1 MVEIFLGLYDNE
13 ERVVIENK
21 IMDDILEK
29 RIQMEN
35 QNKLYHFVGIKGS
48 GMSSLALVLHEQGL
62 PVQGSDIEK
71 YFFTQRDLEKA
82 NIKILPFDAEN
93 VQPGMTIIAGNAF
106 PDTHEE
112 IQRAKE
118 LGLEVVRYHDF
129 IGDFIQNY
137 TSIAVTGSHGKTST
151 TGLLSHMLT
160 GICPTSYLIGDGT
173 GHGDPQAEF
182 FAFEA
187 CEYRRHFLAYSP
199 DYVIM
204 TNIDFDHPDYYTSID
219 DVFTAFQ
226 SMANQVKKAIFAYG
240 DDAYLRK
247 LEADVPIYY
256 YGVSEDDD
264 IQARNIERT
273 TTGSAFDVYHKDEFV
288 GHFTVPAFGKHNILN
303 ALGVIAVAYFEKL
316 DQEEVAKELL
326 TFPGVKRRFSEK
338 IVADMT
344 VVDDY
349 AHHPAEIKAT
359 IDGARQK
366 YPDKE
371 IIAVFQP
378 HTFTRT
384 IALMDEFAEALDLA
398 DKVYLCDIF
407 GSAREEQGDVKIE
420 DLGNKIKKGGQV
432 IKEDNVSPLLDFH
445 DAVIIFMGA
454 GDVQKFEQAYE
465 KLLSSTTK
473 NVL

>member
-1 MVEIFLGLYDNE
+1 
-13 ERVVIENK
+13 
-21 IMDDILEK
+21 
-29 RIQMEN
+29 MEN

-62 PVQGSDIEK
+62 NVQGSDIEK

-82 NIKILPFDAEN
+82 NITILPFNADN
-93 VQPGMTIIAGNAF
+93 VKPGMTIIAGNAF
-106 PDTHEE
+106 PDSHEE

-118 LGLEVVRYHDF
+118 LGLEVIRYHDF
-129 IGDFIQNY
+129 IGHFIQNY

-151 TGLLSHMLT
+151 TGLLSHVLS
-160 GICPTSYLIGDGT
+160 GVRPTSYLIGDGT

-182 FAFEA
+182 FSFEA

-199 DYVIM
+199 DYAIM

-226 SMANQVKKAIFAYG
+226 TMAGQVKKAIFAYG

-247 LEADVPIYY
+247 LKANVPIYY
-256 YGVSEDDD
+256 YGVTENDD

-273 TTGSAFDVYHKDEFV
+273 TSGSAFDVYHGDEFV

-316 DQEEVAKELL
+316 DLKEVAEEML

-407 GSAREEQGDVKIE
+407 GSAREEQGNVKIE
-420 DLGNKIKKGGQV
+420 DLGAKIKKGGEV
-432 IKEDNVSPLLDFH
+432 IKENNVSPLLDYH
-445 DAVIIFMGA
+445 DAVVIFMGA

-473 NVL
+473 NGLFVNKD

>member
-1 MVEIFLGLYDNE
+1 
-13 ERVVIENK
+13 
-21 IMDDILEK
+21 
-29 RIQMEN
+29 MEN

-62 PVQGSDIEK
+62 NVQGSDIEK

-82 NIKILPFDAEN
+82 NITILPFNADN
-93 VQPGMTIIAGNAF
+93 VKPGMTIIAGNAF
-106 PDTHEE
+106 PDSHEE

-118 LGLEVVRYHDF
+118 LGLEVIRYHDF
-129 IGDFIQNY
+129 IGHFIQNY

-151 TGLLSHMLT
+151 TGLLSHVLS
-160 GICPTSYLIGDGT
+160 GVRPTSYLIGDGT

-182 FAFEA
+182 FSFEA

-199 DYVIM
+199 DYAIM

-226 SMANQVKKAIFAYG
+226 TMAGQVKKAIFAYG

-247 LEADVPIYY
+247 LKANVPIYY
-256 YGVSEDDD
+256 YGVTENDD

-273 TTGSAFDVYHKDEFV
+273 TSGSAFDVYHGDEFV

-303 ALGVIAVAYFEKL
+303 TLGVIAVAYFEKL
-316 DQEEVAKELL
+316 DLKEVAEEML

-407 GSAREEQGDVKIE
+407 GSAREEQGNVKIE
-420 DLGNKIKKGGQV
+420 DLGAKIKKGGEV
-432 IKEDNVSPLLDFH
+432 IKENNVSPLLDYH
-445 DAVIIFMGA
+445 DAVVIFMGA
-454 GDVQKFEQAYE
+454 GNVQKFEQAYE